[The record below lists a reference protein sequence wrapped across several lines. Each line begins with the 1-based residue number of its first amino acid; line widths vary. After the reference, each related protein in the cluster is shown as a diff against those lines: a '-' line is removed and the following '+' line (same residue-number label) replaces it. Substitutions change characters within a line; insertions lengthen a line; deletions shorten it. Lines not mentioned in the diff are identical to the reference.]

1 MSVQQ
6 SLRPALRV
14 SVPAYR
20 AAKPKSPTV
29 PINSSRLSLQVVKQ
43 IWSSY
48 PVLNISSRTW
58 EARRRSVV
66 DDANST
72 PHPNALGLDLG
83 LPASGAYTLLPN
95 NFMSDADARLP
106 SLEPG
111 EVPETLPSMTLSPV
125 TATKARALLLESFH
139 HFASSPERTQFVAEL
154 EPKLTDELVCDI
166 IRQGPIV
173 LNDLKKAGHGER
185 IEEMKRKFGIMSD
198 SQEASMEQA
207 RRIRRR
213 VDAVSHVMPAA
224 SDHGLAFDQDMEVAQ
239 SDSRP
244 PTPVVSETKTV
255 LDPYAPSIY
264 VAKTGQSAPSVVEVS
279 FELDERT
286 AEAARRSSHRGTEF
300 QAKDPHVRLCLL
312 GLKTTDAQAVI
323 DTSATTGTPIPI
335 LVSQLP
341 TVWPPKGTLYV
352 SLNNGMGLWDPT
364 HFSSTSPSVDI
375 SHAVQTGLNTIKFI
389 SLADIS
395 STIFMVILL
404 PLQDAEC
411 RPWAQLDKLRK
422 MTRNSNNN
430 GSIVVDFVPS

>member
-1 MSVQQ
+1 MSVQH

-14 SVPAYR
+14 SVPAYC

-29 PINSSRLSLQVVKQ
+29 PINSCRLSLQVVKQ

-58 EARRRSVV
+58 EARRRSV

-72 PHPNALGLDLG
+72 PHNALGLDLG
-83 LPASGAYTLLPN
+83 LPASGAYTLLSN

-111 EVPETLPSMTLSPV
+111 EVPETLPSMTPFLSPAAV
-125 TATKARALLLESFH
+125 TEARTLLLESFH
-139 HFASSPERTQFVAEL
+139 HFASSPEHTQFVAEL

-166 IRQGPIV
+166 IRQGPLV

-185 IEEMKRKFGIMSD
+185 LEEMKRKFGIMSD
-198 SQEASMEQA
+198 SQEASKEQA

-213 VDAVSHVMPAA
+213 VDAVPHVMPAA
-224 SDHGLAFDQDMEVAQ
+224 SDHGLAYDPDTMEVAQ

-244 PTPVVSETKTV
+244 STPVVSETV

-264 VAKTGQSAPSVVEVS
+264 VAKAGQSTPSVVEVS

-300 QAKDPHVRLCLL
+300 Q
-312 GLKTTDAQAVI
+312 
-323 DTSATTGTPIPI
+323 
-335 LVSQLP
+335 
-341 TVWPPKGTLYV
+341 
-352 SLNNGMGLWDPT
+352 
-364 HFSSTSPSVDI
+364 
-375 SHAVQTGLNTIKFI
+375 
-389 SLADIS
+389 
-395 STIFMVILL
+395 
-404 PLQDAEC
+404 
-411 RPWAQLDKLRK
+411 
-422 MTRNSNNN
+422 
-430 GSIVVDFVPS
+430 